1 MNPKRFA
8 AFATGVEAVVPAWAL
23 AMLVRSPGWVPVLAL
38 TAAVLWLRVGV
49 ARAGLAGMATGV
61 AGVGIAVHPGVLV
74 LLVILGGAA
83 VVHRRAE
90 LHELPAGAAEEA
102 RRVRRLFRLATSTP
116 DAGEVRVLGL
126 GPYLLAEHGRAT
138 RVVLAA
144 RAAAARRVLLREW
157 GRGLA
162 VAGTVL
168 GTVLITV
175 WLRGDGAALLA
186 AAWAAAV
193 TGHRAY
199 R

>member
-1 MNPKRFA
+1 VKATWFA
-8 AFATGVEAVVPAWAL
+8 AFATGVASMVPAWAL
-23 AMLVRSPGWVPVLAL
+23 AMLLRSPGWVPVLAL
-38 TAAVLWLRVGV
+38 AAAVLWLRAGV
-49 ARAGLAGMATGV
+49 AAAGLAGMAVGV
-61 AGVGIAVHPGVLV
+61 AGIGVLVHPGVLV

-83 VVHRRAE
+83 AVHRRTG
-90 LHELPAGAAEEA
+90 LHELPAGAADEA

-126 GPYLLAEHGRAT
+126 GPYLLAEHDRAT
-138 RVVLAA
+138 RAVLAA
-144 RAAAARRVLLREW
+144 RAAAARRVLLGEL

-193 TGHRAY
+193 AGHRAY